1 MKIIS
6 NLLLM
11 LTCTQLYAN
20 DSSNNPISKNN
31 ANNILKM
38 DSIKVKITIGQKIAT
53 AILYD
58 NPTSKDLVSLFPLT
72 LEMEDYN
79 RTEKINQLPKK
90 LSSKDAPSGFDPSVG
105 DITYYEPWGNI
116 ALFYKDFGYSNGLI
130 SLGKITSGLEAFKV
144 SGTIIAKFELD
155 K

>member
-31 ANNILKM
+31 INNILKM
-38 DSIKVKITIGQKIAT
+38 DCIRVKIAIGQKVAT

-130 SLGKITSGLEAFKV
+130 SLGKITSGLEAFEV

>member
-1 MKIIS
+1 
-6 NLLLM
+6 M
-11 LTCTQLYAN
+11 LTCTQLYGN
-20 DSSNNPISKNN
+20 DSSNNPISKDNI
-31 ANNILKM
+31 NNILKM
-38 DSIKVKITIGQKIAT
+38 DSIRVKITIGQKVAT

-105 DITYYEPWGNI
+105 DITYYEPWDNI

-130 SLGKITSGLEAFKV
+130 SLGKITSGLEAFEV

>member
-1 MKIIS
+1 
-6 NLLLM
+6 
-11 LTCTQLYAN
+11 
-20 DSSNNPISKNN
+20 
-31 ANNILKM
+31 M
-38 DSIKVKITIGQKIAT
+38 DSIRIKITIGQKAAT

-58 NPTSKDLVSLFPLT
+58 NPTSRDFVSLFPLT

-79 RTEKINQLPKK
+79 QTEKINLLTQK
-90 LSSKDAPSGFDPSVG
+90 LTSKDAPSGFDPSVG

-130 SLGKITSGLEAFKV
+130 SLGKITSGLEAFKI

>member
-1 MKIIS
+1 
-6 NLLLM
+6 
-11 LTCTQLYAN
+11 
-20 DSSNNPISKNN
+20 
-31 ANNILKM
+31 
-38 DSIKVKITIGQKIAT
+38 
-53 AILYD
+53 
-58 NPTSKDLVSLFPLT
+58 
-72 LEMEDYN
+72 MEDYN

-105 DITYYEPWGNI
+105 DITYYEPWDNI

-130 SLGKITSGLEAFKV
+130 SLGKITSGLEAFEV